1 MYIHH
6 FRLQIYFRNHDISP
20 TLAVIRYMLDNDDP
34 SSSSSAAI
42 PFPTLTILYLPA
54 EAKTVVEEVGQKYPN
69 STVEECIG
77 FFHGMQRQ
85 YKKVTIWSQGI
96 DSLWLNAVVARAKE
110 LAGVEFVTLVS
121 GGIMYLL

>member
-1 MYIHH
+1 
-6 FRLQIYFRNHDISP
+6 
-20 TLAVIRYMLDNDDP
+20 MLDDD
-34 SSSSSAAI
+34 SSLSSSAAI

-54 EAKTVVEEVGQKYPN
+54 EAKTEEVGQKYPN

-77 FFHGMQRQ
+77 FFHGMQRH
-85 YKKVTIWSQGI
+85 YKKITIWSQGI

>member
-1 MYIHH
+1 
-6 FRLQIYFRNHDISP
+6 
-20 TLAVIRYMLDNDDP
+20 MLDDD
-34 SSSSSAAI
+34 SSLSSSAAI
-42 PFPTLTILYLPA
+42 PFPTLTILYLPS
-54 EAKTVVEEVGQKYPN
+54 EAKIVVEEVGQKYPN

-77 FFHGMQRQ
+77 FFHGVQKH

-96 DSLWLNAVVARAKE
+96 DSLWLNALVARAKE

>member
-1 MYIHH
+1 
-6 FRLQIYFRNHDISP
+6 
-20 TLAVIRYMLDNDDP
+20 MLDDD
-34 SSSSSAAI
+34 SSLTSSAAI
-42 PFPTLTILYLPA
+42 PFPTLTILYLPT

-69 STVEECIG
+69 STVEECMG
-77 FFHGMQRQ
+77 FFHGVQRS

-110 LAGVEFVTLVS
+110 LASVEFVTLVS

>member
-1 MYIHH
+1 
-6 FRLQIYFRNHDISP
+6 
-20 TLAVIRYMLDNDDP
+20 MLDNDDP